1 MSLIKRSL
9 SLDGHATSVALEA
22 AFWAVIDD
30 YARRQNRSLASVVG
44 EIDAA
49 RGQTSLASA
58 LRVWT
63 LQMASNR

>member
-30 YARRQNRSLASVVG
+30 YARQQGRSLASVVG

-49 RGQTSLASA
+49 RGQTPLASA

-63 LQMASNR
+63 LETILNR

>member
-22 AFWAVIDD
+22 AFWTVIDD
-30 YARRQNRSLASVVG
+30 YSRQQGRSLASVVG
-44 EIDAA
+44 EVDAA
-49 RGQTSLASA
+49 RGQTPLASA

-63 LQMASNR
+63 LQIALNR